1 MGQEV
6 VTAVTDSQGK
16 RLSPYFLQEEGQ
28 KRVTEETWKLR
39 S

>member
-6 VTAVTDSQGK
+6 VTAVTDRLYQGK

-28 KRVTEETWKLR
+28 KRVTEET
-39 S
+39 